1 LTRRSLIDRV
11 INGFSRGERG
21 VLLAGLAGTTLAVGA
36 TRVAHEPTW
45 VRFWDNVHW
54 TLAYAFATA
63 LAWLSMRRAHG
74 NLARA
79 RRWFTIGLAALT
91 AGQLVW
97 DVQVAIG
104 WNPFPGPSDALYVT
118 LGPFLGLGVLA
129 LAGGQPRTRRI
140 SVALDGLGFALALLA
155 LTLAT
160 YLPRR
165 GDFSSFTLAVLA
177 AYPTFLLSVTALLV
191 VVVCELREPPS
202 APLLLLGA
210 AVLGQG
216 LLWMTWNL
224 ATLDNTLGDGRVIN
238 YLFSYG
244 VLALGAAVALYEPSG
259 TEVEGPLARA
269 YYLVSRLVPLGLVVA
284 ASTAVVAS
292 GGLSHPARLA
302 VETCMGGVIVV
313 AVARQ
318 SLLLED
324 RERQLATEAHFREVE
339 QRLSQAQRLES
350 LGTLAGGIAHDFNN
364 VLTGI
369 LGHVEFLAQAR
380 GLPRD
385 AIESV
390 DGVRAGAIRARDVT
404 RRILSFSRYD
414 PAPPEAVKA
423 RALVE
428 EVIALLRAA
437 LPARH
442 VLELRGA
449 ERLYLR
455 GSPAQIHQV
464 LMNLGTN
471 ASQAIGAQPGTIVFG
486 VAARQLTE
494 AQGSIVA
501 GDYVE
506 LSVTD
511 DGIGMDA
518 ATQKRIFEPFFTTKP
533 REQGTGLG
541 LSVVHGIV
549 TEHGGAIV
557 VESTPGAGTT
567 VRVLLPA
574 VAAVEA
580 SPAPPPVSQ
589 SSEPATQK
597 FLIVDDEA
605 AIGSILTRL
614 LRLVGQ
620 PAEYVTSPEAAL
632 ALIRRDPEQ
641 FWLVVTDMSMPTMNG
656 LELGYALRE
665 IAPRLVLVLSSG
677 TDFVVAGTPFDD
689 VLPKPYTVDTLTTL
703 IARHRATT
711 ANDRGTRTGDV
722 TPQAPAAQ

>member
-1 LTRRSLIDRV
+1 MQ
-11 INGFSRGERG
+11 GFSRAERG
-21 VLLAGLAGTTLAVGA
+21 VLLAGLVGTTLAVVA
-36 TRVAHEPTW
+36 TRLAGASVW

-54 TLAYAFATA
+54 TLAYAAAAT
-63 LAWLSMRRAHG
+63 LGWLSSRRVEGH
-74 NLARA
+74 LKQA
-79 RRWFTIGLAALT
+79 RRWFSIGLTSLT

-104 WNPFPGPSDALYVT
+104 WNPFPGPSDALFVL

-129 LAGGQPRTRRI
+129 LSREQTRTRRI
-140 SVALDGLGFALALLA
+140 AIALDGLGFALALLA

-177 AYPTFLLSVTALLV
+177 AYPTFLLSVTALLAV
-191 VVVCELREPPS
+191 VVLELREPPGR
-202 APLLLLGA
+202 ALLLLGA
-210 AVLGQG
+210 GFLAQG
-216 LLWMTWNL
+216 LLWMSWNL
-224 ATLDNTLGDGRVIN
+224 ATLDDSLGDGKLIN

-244 VLALGAAVALYEPSG
+244 ALVLGAAVSLYEPSG
-259 TEVEGPLARA
+259 REVEGVLARA
-269 YYLVSRLVPLGLVVA
+269 YYLASRLVPLALVVA
-284 ASTAVVAS
+284 AAVAVAVVVS
-292 GGLSHPARLA
+292 GGSSLSVRVA
-302 VETCMGGVIVV
+302 VESCMGGVIVL

-369 LGHVEFLAQAR
+369 LGHIEFLARAR
-380 GLPRD
+380 NLPPDVR
-385 AIESV
+385 ESV

-404 RRILSFSRYD
+404 RRILAFSRYE
-414 PAPPEAVKA
+414 PTAPEAVNA
-423 RALVE
+423 RELVE
-428 EVIALLRAA
+428 EVVALLRAA

-442 VLELRGA
+442 VLKLTGSGRMH
-449 ERLYLR
+449 LR

-471 ASQAIGAQPGTIVFG
+471 ASQALGERVGTIEFG
-486 VAARQLTE
+486 VATRELTGATE
-494 AQGSIVA
+494 PLAAGS
-501 GDYVE
+501 YVE
-506 LSVTD
+506 LSVKD
-511 DGIGMDA
+511 DGAGMDA

-541 LSVVHGIV
+541 LSVVHGIIA
-549 TEHGGAIV
+549 EHGGTILVDSA
-557 VESTPGAGTT
+557 PGSGTLM
-567 VRVLLPA
+567 RVLLPA
-574 VAAVEA
+574 VPDVQA
-580 SPAPPPVSQ
+580 SPEPPPISLL
-589 SSEPATQK
+589 SPHGPTQT

-605 AIGSILTRL
+605 AIGGILTRL

-632 ALIRRDPEQ
+632 SLVRANPHR

-656 LELGYALRE
+656 IELAHKLRE
-665 IAPRLVLVLSSG
+665 VAPHLVLVLSSG

-689 VLPKPYTVDTLTTL
+689 VLPKPYTVDALTRL
-703 IARHRATT
+703 VARHRA
-711 ANDRGTRTGDV
+711 ANARSSEGAPV
-722 TPQAPAAQ
+722 TPHAGAAQ